1 MFVTAVFGK
10 MNVSNGEIEIINA
23 GHESIMLL
31 DNNKNFEFIK
41 SDLPPVGIIKYPTEK
56 KVKKRSLNI
65 KDKTFVVYTDGVT
78 EGYLK
83 NGKELGVEGV
93 KKIISNIK
101 EVNPKNIINEIVN
114 NLNFGNVK
122 LRDDIT
128 CLSIK
133 IN

>member
-1 MFVTAVFGK
+1 
-10 MNVSNGEIEIINA
+10 
-23 GHESIMLL
+23 MLF
-31 DNNKNFEFIK
+31 DSNKNFEFIK

-56 KVKKRSLNI
+56 MVKKRSLNI

-93 KKIISNIK
+93 KEIILNIK
-101 EVNPKNIINEIVN
+101 EINPKNIINEIVN

>member
-1 MFVTAVFGK
+1 M
-10 MNVSNGEIEIINA
+10 
-23 GHESIMLL
+23 
-31 DNNKNFEFIK
+31 
-41 SDLPPVGIIKYPTEK
+41 
-56 KVKKRSLNI
+56 KRPKI
-65 KDKTFVVYTDGVT
+65 
-78 EGYLK
+78 
-83 NGKELGVEGV
+83 
-93 KKIISNIK
+93 KKIVSNIK